1 MGLNPGYLLKSFL
14 LYLLTYLLTFIIL
27 IYNLS
32 EMNTPNKKPVA
43 FNNSRYY
50 RNSLEMNDE
59 SINVVTDANG
69 NPVTQAI
76 VSVTDASGMFEGS
89 QAFQEV
95 TTAWNWAA
103 LKNASSMFK
112 NSTYKGYISPWFK
125 SQKVLEDASNMF
137 EGVVFSGNLI
147 SRIGWNMSTVKSTK
161 EMFKNSD
168 FTGGPYVN
176 NWFAG
181 SNVLEDA
188 SGMFEGA
195 TKFNRP
201 IGNWDVTSLKDGSKM
216 FKSSVFN
223 QVIADWALD
232 SAEDLDEMFSSNSAF
247 NKWIGTWHE
256 HISKVKSKENFA
268 GSHGSFASPN
278 FNKHKN
284 TLDANISVDGLEVT
298 IDVTL
303 SDNLDF
309 WSYQLNNGQEIPSN
323 ESSKVLILDPGSY
336 NVTVHGYSTNLKGDA
351 LIDAFVS
358 TFPWFASADRVGQPV
373 AANGAIWTTTNEVL
387 AFLTSGVLYNK
398 LFDSNTNYV
407 LPC

>member
-1 MGLNPGYLLKSFL
+1 MFEGATKFNQGINKWNMSEV
-14 LYLLTYLLTFIIL
+14 T
-27 IYNLS
+27 NLS
-32 EMNTPNKKPVA
+32 NMFKNAVR
-43 FNNSRYY
+43 FNG
-50 RNSLEMNDE
+50 
-59 SINVVTDANG
+59 SISQWDVS
-69 NPVTQAI
+69 
-76 VSVTDASGMFEGS
+76 SVTDASGMFEGS
-89 QAFQEV
+89 QAFQGV

-195 TKFNRP
+195 TKFNQGISTWNMSGVTNLSSMFKNTSLFNKP
-201 IGNWDVTSLKDGSKM
+201 IG
-216 FKSSVFN
+216 F
-223 QVIADWALD
+223 WALD
-232 SAEDLDEMFSSNSAF
+232 SAENLDEMFLGNAVF
-247 NKWIGTWHE
+247 NKWIGIWHE

-336 NVTVHGYSTNLKGDA
+336 NVKVHGYSTNLKGDA

-398 LFDSNTNYV
+398 LFVPNYEKYFE
-407 LPC
+407 LYPIAE